1 MLTYFIN
8 FLTRLLRW
16 IIITYLFKPVL
27 DWVIIN
33 PLTEVLQGESPVNII
48 EGFIEG
54 AIKSVCEDA
63 VDASAVAS
71 AVDSAS
77 AVLNGTI

>member
-8 FLTRLLRW
+8 FLTGLLRW
-16 IIITYLFKPVL
+16 IIITYLFKPL
-27 DWVIIN
+27 IDWVIIN
-33 PLTEVLQGESPVNII
+33 PLTEVFQGGSPVNVI
-48 EGFIEG
+48 EGSIEC
-54 AIKSVCEDA
+54 AIESVFEDA
-63 VDASAVAS
+63 VDASAIAN

>member
-1 MLTYFIN
+1 MLTCFVN
-8 FLTRLLRW
+8 FLTGLLCW
-16 IIITYLFKPVL
+16 IIITYLFKPVV

-33 PLTEVLQGESPVNII
+33 PLSEVLQGGSPVNVI
-48 EGFIEG
+48 EGSIEG
-54 AIKSVCEDA
+54 ASESVFEDA
-63 VDASAVAS
+63 VDASAVDS

>member
-8 FLTRLLRW
+8 FLTGLLRW
-16 IIITYLFKPVL
+16 IIITYLFKPVI

-33 PLTEVLQGESPVNII
+33 PLSEVLQGGSPVNVI
-48 EGFIEG
+48 EGYIEG
-54 AIKSVCEDA
+54 DIKSVCEDA
-63 VDASAVAS
+63 VDASPVAS

>member
-8 FLTRLLRW
+8 FLTGLLRW

-33 PLTEVLQGESPVNII
+33 PLTEVLQGESPVNVI
-48 EGFIEG
+48 EGYIEG
-54 AIKSVCEDA
+54 AIESVCEDA
-63 VDASAVAS
+63 VDASAIAS

>member
-8 FLTRLLRW
+8 FLTGLLRW

-54 AIKSVCEDA
+54 AIESVSEDA
-63 VDASAVAS
+63 VDASAIAS

>member
-8 FLTRLLRW
+8 FLTGLLRW

-27 DWVIIN
+27 DWVIID
-33 PLTEVLQGESPVNII
+33 PLTEVLQGESPVNVI

-54 AIKSVCEDA
+54 AIESVCEDA

-77 AVLNGTI
+77 AVLNGNI

>member
-8 FLTRLLRW
+8 FLTGLLRW

-33 PLTEVLQGESPVNII
+33 PLTEVLQGGSPVNVI
-48 EGFIEG
+48 EGSIEG
-54 AIKSVCEDA
+54 AIESVFEDA
-63 VDASAVAS
+63 VDASVGI
-71 AVDSAS
+71 VDSAS
-77 AVLNGTI
+77 VVLNGTI